1 MELKHESEFEL
12 INNSLWLLLKQYVK
26 DVAPYK
32 QVMSDLFMIYMKKD
46 LAKDKFSDKWKDSL
60 IDFYN
65 IPEKCKSNQGLC
77 GFAAELAECFQKY
90 LEYQEKHECAYEDF
104 YRFISKAYLIEWE
117 RLKNENSKT

>member
-1 MELKHESEFEL
+1 MELKHEREFEL

-46 LAKDKFSDKWKDSL
+46 LDKDKFSEVWKDSL

-65 IPEKCKSNQGLC
+65 IPEKCRNNQGLC

-90 LEYQEKHECAYEDF
+90 LEYQEKHECTCVDF